1 MNESPEV
8 QATPGSPSS
17 TNPSETGPT
26 AWSATESRQPLPM
39 QGGNPL
45 QAQSQDVSLRNE
57 RRRATTRQSAH
68 PTTTT
73 DSGEVH
79 LFLCYRL
86 TAANSLPQTNSAY
99 EGLFR
104 NVEAAI
110 NHAAQASLPA
120 NIILVISKELL
131 EAQREQDRGNAVK
144 LRTNDQSANDGEHQ

>member
-1 MNESPEV
+1 
-8 QATPGSPSS
+8 
-17 TNPSETGPT
+17 
-26 AWSATESRQPLPM
+26 
-39 QGGNPL
+39 
-45 QAQSQDVSLRNE
+45 
-57 RRRATTRQSAH
+57 
-68 PTTTT
+68 
-73 DSGEVH
+73 VH